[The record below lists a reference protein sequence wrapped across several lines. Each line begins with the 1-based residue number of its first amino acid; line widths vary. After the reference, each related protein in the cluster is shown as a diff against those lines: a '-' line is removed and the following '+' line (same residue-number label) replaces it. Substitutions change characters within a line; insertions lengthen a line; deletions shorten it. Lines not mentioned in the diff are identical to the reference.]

1 MQIGKDLN
9 EALDGLLAG
18 IDSLLADRDLAT
30 GTMGTTGT
38 AGAVVRPSQEDHVDG
53 PGRTV
58 APRPIVAAD
67 TAVLSALALACQSQ
81 SMGRDAQQ
89 TYRAVL
95 RKALQERAIGFD
107 QPQADPLRGLIRPSQ
122 AMVLSPRWLQWF
134 VRLGRSGVLSP
145 VAPDSMRFVP
155 DEPLDADDWAVL
167 STTGPMSVLAQPAQ
181 ASEAGSPAELLV
193 RELILPTW
201 PELQPIPAGCQLQ
214 DVMPMAELDQQSPC
228 LIYWL
233 DHWLASH
240 PTVLGLALPLRPM
253 PALSELSWATL
264 VRSTGS

>member
-18 IDSLLADRDLAT
+18 IDSLLADRELAT
-30 GTMGTTGT
+30 DAMGTP
-38 AGAVVRPSQEDHVDG
+38 GAAVSSGQEDQVEA
-53 PGRTV
+53 PGRT
-58 APRPIVAAD
+58 AAARTMVTVE
-67 TAVLSALALACQSQ
+67 TALLSALALACQSQ

-89 TYRAVL
+89 TYRALL
-95 RKALQERAIGFD
+95 RKALQERAIGLD
-107 QPQADPLRGLIRPSQ
+107 QPPANQLRGLIRPSQ
-122 AMVLSPRWLQWF
+122 AMALSPRWLQWF
-134 VRLGRSGVLSP
+134 VRLGRSGVLSS
-145 VAPDSMRFVP
+145 VKPDSMRFVP
-155 DEPLDADDWAVL
+155 DEPLDADDWAAL
-167 STTGPMSVLAQPAQ
+167 STVGPLSVLAQPVL
-181 ASEAGSPAELLV
+181 ASEAASPADLLV
-193 RELILPTW
+193 RELTLPMW
-201 PELQPIPAGCQLQ
+201 PELQPVPEGCQLQ

-264 VRSTGS
+264 VRSTRS

>member
-18 IDSLLADRDLAT
+18 IDSLLADRDLPT
-30 GTMGTTGT
+30 GPAVGLGQDDHSSP
-38 AGAVVRPSQEDHVDG
+38 GASVVSRPM
-53 PGRTV
+53 
-58 APRPIVAAD
+58 VAAD

-89 TYRAVL
+89 TYRAL
-95 RKALQERAIGFD
+95 LSKALRERAIGFD
-107 QPQADPLRGLIRPSQ
+107 QPQADRLRGLIRPAQ
-122 AMVLSPRWLQWF
+122 DMVLSPRWLQWF
-134 VRLGRSGVLSP
+134 VRLGRSGALSL
-145 VAPDSMRFVP
+145 VTPDRMRFVP

-167 STTGPMSVLAQPAQ
+167 STAGPLSVLAQPAQ
-181 ASEAGSPAELLV
+181 TAEPNSPADLLV
-193 RELILPTW
+193 RELILPMW

-214 DVMPMAELDQQSPC
+214 DVMPIAELDQQSPC

-264 VRSTGS
+264 VRSTRS

>member
-18 IDSLLADRDLAT
+18 IDSLLADRDLS
-30 GTMGTTGT
+30 MGTVGNSLSSSQDDQVVPKPT
-38 AGAVVRPSQEDHVDG
+38 AASQ
-53 PGRTV
+53 PM
-58 APRPIVAAD
+58 VAAD
-67 TAVLSALALACQSQ
+67 TAMLSALALACQSQ

-89 TYRAVL
+89 TYRALL

-107 QPQADPLRGLIRPSQ
+107 QPQADPLRGLIRPEQ

-145 VAPDSMRFVP
+145 LASDSMRFVP
-155 DEPLDADDWAVL
+155 DKPLDADDWASL
-167 STTGPMSVLAQPAQ
+167 STVGPLSVLVQSAQ
-181 ASEAGSPAELLV
+181 AFEASSPDDFMV
-193 RELILPTW
+193 REMTLPMW
-201 PELQPIPAGCQLQ
+201 PELLAIPAGCQLQ
-214 DVMPMAELDQQSPC
+214 DVMPIAELDQQSPC

-233 DHWLASH
+233 DHWLPSH

-264 VRSTGS
+264 VRSTRS

>member
-30 GTMGTTGT
+30 VTLGTTGS
-38 AGAVVRPSQEDHVDG
+38 ALLPSQDD
-53 PGRTV
+53 RV
-58 APRPIVAAD
+58 APQLTAASPPMVAAD

-89 TYRAVL
+89 TYRALL

-107 QPQADPLRGLIRPSQ
+107 QPQADRLRGLVRPVQ

-145 VAPDSMRFVP
+145 LTSDSLRFVP
-155 DEPLDADDWAVL
+155 DKPLDADDWAVL
-167 STTGPMSVLAQPAQ
+167 STAGPLSVLAQPAQ
-181 ASEAGSPAELLV
+181 ASETSSPADLMV
-193 RELILPTW
+193 RELILPMW
-201 PELQPIPAGCQLQ
+201 PELQAIPAGCQLQ

-253 PALSELSWATL
+253 PALSELSWAML
-264 VRSTGS
+264 VRSTRS

>member
-18 IDSLLADRDLAT
+18 IDSLLADRDLVT
-30 GTMGTTGT
+30 VNVGTTGN
-38 AGAVVRPSQEDHVDG
+38 ALSPSQDD
-53 PGRTV
+53 RV
-58 APRPIVAAD
+58 APRLTAASPPMVAAD
-67 TAVLSALALACQSQ
+67 TAVLSALALACQSL

-89 TYRAVL
+89 TYRALL

-107 QPQADPLRGLIRPSQ
+107 QPQADRLRGLIRPAQ
-122 AMVLSPRWLQWF
+122 TMVLSPRWLKWF
-134 VRLGRSGVLSP
+134 VRLGRSGALSP
-145 VAPDSMRFVP
+145 LTSDRMRFVP
-155 DEPLDADDWAVL
+155 DKPLDADDWAVL
-167 STTGPMSVLAQPAQ
+167 STAGPLSVLAQPAQ
-181 ASEAGSPAELLV
+181 ASETSSPADLMV
-193 RELILPTW
+193 RELILPMW
-201 PELQPIPAGCQLQ
+201 PELQAIPAGCQLQ
-214 DVMPMAELDQQSPC
+214 DVMPMAEMDQQSPC

-253 PALSELSWATL
+253 PALSELSWAAL

>member
-30 GTMGTTGT
+30 GAMGT
-38 AGAVVRPSQEDHVDG
+38 AGTALRPEQDGHVGANATSAPAAVV
-53 PGRTV
+53 T
-58 APRPIVAAD
+58 AD

-89 TYRAVL
+89 TYRALL
-95 RKALQERAIGFD
+95 RKALQERAIGLD
-107 QPQADPLRGLIRPSQ
+107 QPQADRLKGLIRPTQ
-122 AMVLSPRWLQWF
+122 AMALSPRWLQWF
-134 VRLGRSGVLSP
+134 VRLGRSGSLSP
-145 VAPDSMRFVP
+145 VTPESLRFVP

-167 STTGPMSVLAQPAQ
+167 STAGPLSVLVKPASAPQ
-181 ASEAGSPAELLV
+181 DSTPADLMV
-193 RELILPTW
+193 RELILPMW
-201 PELQPIPAGCQLQ
+201 PELQPIPADCQLQ

-264 VRSTGS
+264 VWSTRS